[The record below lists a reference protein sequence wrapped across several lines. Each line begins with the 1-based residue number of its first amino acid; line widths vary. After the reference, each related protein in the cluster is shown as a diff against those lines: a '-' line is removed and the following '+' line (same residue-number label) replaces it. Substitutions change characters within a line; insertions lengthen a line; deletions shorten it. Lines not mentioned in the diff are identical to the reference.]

1 MVAQIKC
8 TSCSGIFGPSMF
20 ENKDERVCRF
30 CHIRVTMIKERDQL
44 NGKLES
50 LSSTCAQLNGKV
62 ESLST
67 ECVQLRE
74 GLKKATD
81 KINSLENKS
90 ETLQEFVTLNI
101 AGASANP
108 TDLTSTNG
116 ILQAPARTEHEFQV
130 VRNNVQP
137 KARKVIPTTCQNRF
151 QILTDQTGEE
161 EEEVRLVGD
170 SLVRG
175 QLTELCA
182 RAPEKRKLF
191 CIPGAGV
198 EDVIASL
205 DEVSNLAPA
214 NTTYVVH
221 VGSNDVLNTR
231 SEELM
236 SKYKRLIRSFKDKSR
251 NVIISGIIPR
261 VSANQQFFNFASS
274 TNRRLS
280 NLCREEDIG
289 FIDTWDHFYYDH
301 SLFTRDG
308 VHLNQVGAARFGRL
322 LNDAV
327 QEYAKNGGVRAPRDA

>member
-1 MVAQIKC
+1 MVAKIKC

-74 GLKKATD
+74 GLKKAND
-81 KINSLENKS
+81 KIDSLEKRS

-101 AGASANP
+101 AGTSANS
-108 TDLTSTNG
+108 TDVTSTNG

-198 EDVIASL
+198 EDVIA
-205 DEVSNLAPA
+205 
-214 NTTYVVH
+214 
-221 VGSNDVLNTR
+221 
-231 SEELM
+231 
-236 SKYKRLIRSFKDKSR
+236 
-251 NVIISGIIPR
+251 
-261 VSANQQFFNFASS
+261 
-274 TNRRLS
+274 
-280 NLCREEDIG
+280 
-289 FIDTWDHFYYDH
+289 
-301 SLFTRDG
+301 
-308 VHLNQVGAARFGRL
+308 
-322 LNDAV
+322 
-327 QEYAKNGGVRAPRDA
+327 

>member
-8 TSCSGIFGPSMF
+8 TSCTGIFGPSIF
-20 ENKDERVCRF
+20 ENKDDRVCRF
-30 CHIRVTMIKERDQL
+30 CYIRVAMIKERDRMD
-44 NGKLES
+44 GKIES
-50 LSSTCAQLNGKV
+50 LSSTCVQLNGKV

-67 ECVQLRE
+67 E
-74 GLKKATD
+74 LKKAND
-81 KINSLENKS
+81 KVDFLTKKS
-90 ETLQEFVTLNI
+90 ESLQEFVTLNI
-101 AGASANP
+101 VG
-108 TDLTSTNG
+108 TDETSTV
-116 ILQAPARTEHEFQV
+116 APARTEHEFQV
-130 VRNNVQP
+130 VRNNVRP

-151 QILTDQTGEE
+151 QILTDQTEEE

-175 QLTELCA
+175 QLVEFCA

-198 EDVIASL
+198 EDVLASL

-221 VGSNDVLNTR
+221 VGSNDVQNIR

-236 SKYKRLIRSFKDKSR
+236 LKYKRLIQSFKDKSQ
-251 NVIISGIIPR
+251 NVILSGIIPR
-261 VSANQQFFNFASS
+261 VKANQQFFNFASS

-280 NLCREEDIG
+280 NLCREEGIG
-289 FIDTWDHFYYDH
+289 FVDTWDHFYYDH

-308 VHLNQVGAARFGRL
+308 VHLNEVGAARFGRL

-327 QEYAKNGGVRAPRDA
+327 KEYTKNGRARAPRGS